1 MYFKL
6 GILGHPLS
14 HTLSPILHQALLAES
29 QLKGEYLPYDIPPDQ
44 LSAHLSRFIA
54 EGGQGLNV
62 TIPHKVAVM
71 PLLTSISQNAQL
83 LGAVNT
89 AIIQANGSSHGEN
102 TDIVGFTES
111 LPNPVKQL
119 LPQQHLL
126 LLGTGGSAR
135 AVLAGLIQLGTQK
148 ITIAARQMKK
158 AHALKESGLQ
168 MRTTCQSQTHIET
181 CLFSELETLG
191 SVQGIINTTPL
202 GMWPHTEEAPLS
214 EDLLKHLLQPSPA
227 SSGHFVYD
235 LIYKPRD
242 TQLLKLAQKLNIQT
256 FNGLDM
262 LILQGV
268 AAFKLWTHAELPSSE
283 TFLDNLRQEL
293 LNKLNLSE

>member
-29 QLKGEYLPYDIPPDQ
+29 QLKGEYLPYDIPPKQ
-44 LSAHLSRFIA
+44 LSAHLSKFRA
-54 EGGQGLNV
+54 EGGHGLNV

-71 PLLTSISQNAQL
+71 PLLDQVSQNAQL

-89 AIIQANGSSHGEN
+89 IIIQPDGSAHGEN
-102 TDIVGFTES
+102 TDIIGFTES
-111 LPNPVKQL
+111 LPASVKQQ
-119 LPQQHLL
+119 LPQQHIV
-126 LLGTGGSAR
+126 LLGAGGSAR

-148 ITIAARQMKK
+148 ITIAARQIEK
-158 AHALKESGLQ
+158 AITLKESGLK
-168 MRTTCQSQTHIET
+168 MRKAYQTQTHIET
-181 CLFSELETLG
+181 CLLSELGSLG
-191 SVQGIINTTPL
+191 SAQGIVNTTPL
-202 GMWPHTEEAPLS
+202 GMWPHTDESPLS
-214 EDLLKHLLQPSPA
+214 EGVLKHLLQSSPD
-227 SSGHFVYD
+227 SSKRFVYD

-242 TQLLKLAQKLNIQT
+242 TQLLKRVQQLNIQN

-268 AAFKLWTHAELPSSE
+268 AAFKLWTHADLRSSE
-283 TFLDNLRQEL
+283 SFLEDLRQTL
-293 LNKLNLSE
+293 GRALN